1 MKKGFL
7 RFFVVSLMLQI
18 SVLAMSKMLATA
30 GNPGDK
36 DDVEF
41 SGFIEGLPSG
51 GLVGDWVVGGRTV
64 HVSNSTRIK
73 MQDGLVA
80 LTVFV
85 EVKGSQQADGSVTA
99 TEIEVKNPPQVGRKV
114 EFQGNIQTLPAGGL
128 IGDWVV
134 SGRTVHVRN
143 DTRIKD
149 KDDVVAAVG
158 VFVEVKGALQPDG
171 SVNATEIDLEAG
183 PGVIREVKFSGFISA
198 LPAGGLIGDWM
209 VSGHAMHVTS
219 DTRIKLEQGLI
230 VLNAFVE
237 VEGFLQEDGSVDV
250 SEIDVKVAP
259 GSERQIDFEVF
270 VQTLPPSGLI
280 GNWIVEGRTVHVSAA
295 THIKQE
301 QGVIAVG
308 AFVEVRGLLQSDGSV
323 NATEIDVEATP
334 GSPRQFEFEG
344 FADGLPDGGL
354 IGDWVV
360 RGHTV
365 HVSSTTRVQQEQGV
379 VALHA
384 FVEVRGLLQ
393 PDGSI
398 NAIQIEVEASPVLG
412 GKIKF
417 QGFVDQ
423 LPLAGLIGDWV
434 VSGRTVHVRVDTN
447 IKLKKRI
454 LAAGS
459 LVEVKG
465 ILLANGTLDANSI
478 KLKF

>member
-1 MKKGFL
+1 MKKGFF
-7 RFFVVSLMLQI
+7 RFFVVSLILQLSMFAI
-18 SVLAMSKMLATA
+18 TKIAGA

-41 SGFIEGLPSG
+41 SGLIEGLPAS
-51 GLVGDWVVGGRTV
+51 GLVGNWVVGGRTV

-73 MQDGLVA
+73 MEHGLVA
-80 LTVFV
+80 LNVFV

-99 TEIEVKNPPQVGRKV
+99 TEIEVQSPQQAGHKI
-114 EFQGNIQTLPAGGL
+114 EFQGNIQTLPIGGL

-134 SGRTVHVRN
+134 SGRTVHVSS

-149 KDDVVAAVG
+149 KDEVVAAVG

-198 LPAGGLIGDWM
+198 LPASGLIGDWM
-209 VSGHAMHVTS
+209 VSGRAVHVTN
-219 DTRIKLEQGLI
+219 DTRIKLEQGL
-230 VLNAFVE
+230 VALNAFVE
-237 VEGFLQEDGSVDV
+237 VEGVLRGDGSVDA
-250 SEIDVKVAP
+250 SEIEVKAAP
-259 GSERQIDFEVF
+259 GSSRQTDFKGF
-270 VQTLPPSGLI
+270 VKTLPPSGLI
-280 GNWIVEGRTVHVSAA
+280 GNWVVEGRTVHVSSA

-301 QGVIAVG
+301 QGVVAVK
-308 AFVEVRGLLQSDGSV
+308 AFVDVRGLLQSDGSV
-323 NATEIDVEATP
+323 NATEIDVVATP
-334 GSPRQFEFEG
+334 GSTHQFQFEG
-344 FADGLPDGGL
+344 FIDGLPAGGL

-360 RGHTV
+360 SGHTV
-365 HVSSTTRVQQEQGV
+365 HVSSTTRVQQEHGV

-393 PDGSI
+393 LDGSI
-398 NAIQIEVEASPVLG
+398 NAIQIDVEASPVLG
-412 GKIKF
+412 GKIKL

-423 LPLAGLIGDWV
+423 LPLGGLIGNWV
-434 VSGRTVHVRVDTN
+434 VSGRTVRVTVDTN
-447 IKLKKRI
+447 IKAKKRI
-454 LAAGS
+454 LDVGS